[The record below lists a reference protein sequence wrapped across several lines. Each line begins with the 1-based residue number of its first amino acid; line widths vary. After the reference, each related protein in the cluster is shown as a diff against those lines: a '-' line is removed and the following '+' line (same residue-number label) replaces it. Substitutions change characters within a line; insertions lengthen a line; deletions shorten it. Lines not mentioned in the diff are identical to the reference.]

1 MNVGDYLVSKSPLGS
16 GSALAHLL
24 AVTQGSGTGPAKTVF
39 ASQMAVCIEAPQITL
54 IRKPSVKSSADVRP
68 ATQSQSHDAKKKRI
82 DVVTQPARMSLLTTD
97 ECLTVSAGTHGASF
111 VVRLDEGRMTVRQK
125 GTAEMID
132 D

>member
-1 MNVGDYLVSKSPLGS
+1 MNTGQKLVELSGLPS

-24 AVTQGSGTGPAKTVF
+24 AMQTGAGQGTVF

-82 DVVTQPARMSLLTTD
+82 DVVTQPARIDVLMRPESM
-97 ECLTVSAGTHGASF
+97 F
-111 VVRLDEGRMTVRQK
+111 VVQRRQSERFVRTLPNTVRVRRDRTVK
-125 GTAEMID
+125 VI
-132 D
+132 